1 MRILL
6 LEDEMLLRV
15 SVKEFLEDLEYEVDE
30 FSDGLVAYDAL
41 HQKSYDLLI
50 LDVNT
55 PSMSGFEL
63 LQSVRRDVLKM
74 TAIFLTSMV
83 DITSLEEGYKKG
95 CCDYIKKPFE
105 LLELELRIRQ
115 ALKSYYMESEEIV
128 DLGGDLKYDMLK
140 GLLTLSGKEIVLRK
154 MERDIFELLIK
165 NINSTVSME
174 MLQNEVWG
182 DYVEPA
188 TIRVQINNISKK
200 LPLNVI
206 QNRRGLG
213 YIVEKK

>member
-30 FSDGLVAYDAL
+30 FSDGLMAYDAL

-63 LQSVRRDVLKM
+63 LQSVRRDGLKM
-74 TAIFLTSMV
+74 PAIFLTSMV

>member
-63 LQSVRRDVLKM
+63 LQSVRRDGLKM
-74 TAIFLTSMV
+74 PAIFLTSMV